1 MTDDEHDIIIR
12 PRRGRREKPL
22 PERALLVVNHAEAQ
36 VAVASARRLGAA
48 HRQLAHTN
56 LLVDRHDRFCMA
68 GPALGAPAAVLLME
82 KLVALGVKRMVLL
95 SCCGVLD
102 PSLSIGDVLV
112 AERAII
118 GEGVSR
124 WYGAADQA
132 EADPEMIGG
141 IERILAARGLT
152 WRRGVVWSTDAPYR
166 ERRSELVLLREQF
179 GVAGV
184 DMECSALYTLAGF
197 RGVALAALFVVS
209 DELWTARW
217 RSGFGSDIFRRQSRL
232 VLDMLLGGGLL
243 AI

>member
-1 MTDDEHDIIIR
+1 M
-12 PRRGRREKPL
+12 
-22 PERALLVVNHAEAQ
+22 
-36 VAVASARRLGAA
+36 AVAGARRLGAA

-112 AERAII
+112 AKRAII

-132 EADPEMIGG
+132 GADPEMIGG
-141 IERILAARGLT
+141 IERILTARGLT
-152 WRRGVVWSTDAPYR
+152 WRRGVVWSTDAR
-166 ERRSELVLLREQF
+166 TGNAVRSWC
-179 GVAGV
+179 
-184 DMECSALYTLAGF
+184 CSANNSVSPVLIWNARHSIPWPGFEVLRWPLCSSFQMSSGPPAGDP
-197 RGVALAALFVVS
+197 VS
-209 DELWTARW
+209 APTFFGGRAGSFWICCLTAGCWRYKRW
-217 RSGFGSDIFRRQSRL
+217 IQQ
-232 VLDMLLGGGLL
+232 
-243 AI
+243 